1 MWIHVGETNDHK
13 KTQQKIKK
21 KNTTITTTKKAAIL
35 ISEKKFPSIHMEFN
49 SIMKFKKIIFSS

>member
-1 MWIHVGETNDHK
+1 MWIPLEKQVITK

-21 KNTTITTTKKAAIL
+21 KKTTITTTNKATIL

-49 SIMKFKKIIFSS
+49 SIMKFKKIIFSR